1 MKPLAFLAPS
11 ILALSVLASPSLA
24 LALSEDGA
32 NTLRSIDYY
41 KTQVDLKT
49 RPFANGDSDYTIG
62 QAMYQYETKLKT
74 VKERLEKVPA
84 ADRSDPKYEATAK
97 WVGEFESTLKKWQ
110 AERGTNTQNL
120 KAKAAAEE
128 AYKTESR
135 NLGDALGF
143 VKAVRGTYS
152 YDLEPAAM
160 LAKWRSAEA
169 LTAFAAKCDREFAA
183 VDATSYYGREKVEA
197 CKNAAEWRT
206 VLKPFL
212 DARAQAKAKKLGDSV
227 AATLTRIRNGESV
240 DEAQLDRARKPTEYL
255 ASLRGSYEALYT
267 AMGAPLPAG
276 LFSSIESAAAG
287 YAAAV
292 TAGQAKVSYKPGR
305 FSDPAVSAAVKAALA
320 TSKVKVV
327 KISQT
332 FGDWDIRKSGLMPTH
347 RIRDSVV
354 LGQAAGETHCRV
366 YTITTSQQYAG
377 GGRYAGNLS
386 VDLGREPAFLIA
398 SCK

>member
-1 MKPLAFLAPS
+1 MKPLVFLAPS
-11 ILALSVLASPSLA
+11 ILAVSLLATPSLA

-41 KTQVDLKT
+41 KGQVDLKN

-62 QAMYQYETKLKT
+62 QAMYQYESKLKT

-84 ADRSDPKYEATAK
+84 ADRADPKYEATAK
-97 WVGEFESTLKKWQ
+97 WVAEFESTLKKWQ
-110 AERGTNTQNL
+110 AERGQNAQNL

-135 NLGDALGF
+135 NLAEALGF

-160 LAKWRSAEA
+160 LAKWRGAEA

-183 VDATSYYGREKVEA
+183 VDATSYYGREKGEA
-197 CKNAAEWRT
+197 CKNAAEWRA

-227 AATLTRIRNGESV
+227 TATLTRIRDGETV
-240 DEAQLDRARKPTEYL
+240 YEAQLDRARKPAEYV
-255 ASLRGSYEALYT
+255 ASLRGPFEALYT

-276 LFSSIESAAAG
+276 MFSSIETAAAG
-287 YAAAV
+287 YGAAV

-332 FGDWDIRKSGLMPTH
+332 FGDWEIRKSGVMPTH

-354 LGQAAGETHCRV
+354 LGQAAGEAHCRL
-366 YTITTSQQYAG
+366 YTVTSSQQYAG
-377 GGRYAGNLS
+377 GGRYSGNIA
-386 VDLGREPAFLIA
+386 VDLGREPDFRIA

>member
-11 ILALSVLASPSLA
+11 MLALAVFAAPSLA

-41 KTQVDLKT
+41 KGQVDLKT
-49 RPFANGDSDYTIG
+49 RPFANGDSDSSVG
-62 QAMYQYETKLKT
+62 QALYQYETKLTT
-74 VKERLEKVPA
+74 VKERLAKVPV
-84 ADRSDPKYEATAK
+84 ADRSDSKYEATAK
-97 WVGEFESTLKKWQ
+97 WVAEFDATLTKWK
-110 AERGTNTQNL
+110 AERVQNAQSV

-135 NLGDALGF
+135 NLAGPLGF
-143 VKAVRGTYS
+143 VKEVRGTYS

-160 LAKWRSAEA
+160 LTKWRSAEA
-169 LTAFAAKCDREFAA
+169 LTAFAAKCDREFVL
-183 VDATSYYGREKVEA
+183 VDAASYYGRDKVEN

-227 AATLTRIRNGESV
+227 AATMTRIKNGETV
-240 DEAQLDRARKPTEYL
+240 YDAQLERARKPAEYV
-255 ASLRGSYEALYT
+255 ASIRGPFEALYT
-267 AMGAPLPAG
+267 AMGTPLPAG
-276 LFSSIESAAAG
+276 LFAPIETAGAG
-287 YAAAV
+287 YAAAI
-292 TAGQAKVSYKPGR
+292 TAGQAKVAYKPGK
-305 FSDPAVSAAVKAALA
+305 FADSAVSTAVKAAM
-320 TSKVKVV
+320 TTRKVKVLKV
-327 KISQT
+327 SQT

-354 LGQAAGETHCRV
+354 LGQVAGETHCRV
-366 YTITTSQQYAG
+366 YGVTASQQYAG
-377 GGRYAGNLS
+377 GGRYAGTIS
-386 VDLGREPAFLIA
+386 VDLGSEPDFRIA